1 MMYKITSFTSFTTAE
16 GERLSYTY
24 SKIDEET
31 GDIIDSNIR
40 RTIIIPESEDSVL
53 DASKTIKSF
62 LTSKLP
68 VE

>member
-1 MMYKITSFTSFTTAE
+1 MLYKITSFTSFTTAE

-40 RTIIIPESEDSVL
+40 RTIVIPDSENGVL
-53 DASKTIKSF
+53 DAVKTIKTF

>member
-1 MMYKITSFTSFTTAE
+1 MLYKITSFTSFTTAE

-40 RTIIIPESEDSVL
+40 RTIVIPDSEDSVL
-53 DASKTIKSF
+53 DASNTIKSF

-68 VE
+68 ME

>member
-1 MMYKITSFTSFTTAE
+1 MLYKITSFTSFTTAE

-40 RTIIIPESEDSVL
+40 RTIVIPEIEDSVL
-53 DASKTIKSF
+53 DLGYF
-62 LTSKLP
+62 
-68 VE
+68 

>member
-1 MMYKITSFTSFTTAE
+1 MLYKITSFTSFTTAE

-40 RTIIIPESEDSVL
+40 RTIVIPESEDNVL
-53 DASKTIKSF
+53 DAVKTIKTF

>member
-1 MMYKITSFTSFTTAE
+1 MLYKITSFTSFTTAE

-40 RTIIIPESEDSVL
+40 RTIVIPDSEDGVL
-53 DASKTIKSF
+53 DAVKTIKTF

>member
-1 MMYKITSFTSFTTAE
+1 MLYKITSFTSFTTAE

-40 RTIIIPESEDSVL
+40 RTIVIPESEDGVL
-53 DASKTIKSF
+53 DAVKTIKTF
-62 LTSKLP
+62 LTSKLL

>member
-1 MMYKITSFTSFTTAE
+1 MLYKITSFTSFTTAE

-31 GDIIDSNIR
+31 GDIIDSNTR
-40 RTIIIPESEDSVL
+40 RTIVIPDSEDSVL

>member
-1 MMYKITSFTSFTTAE
+1 MMYKIKSFTSFTTAE

-40 RTIIIPESEDSVL
+40 RTIVIPESEDSVL

>member
-1 MMYKITSFTSFTTAE
+1 MLYKITSFTSFTTAE

-40 RTIIIPESEDSVL
+40 RTIVIPENESSVL
-53 DASKTIKSF
+53 DAVKTIKSF
-62 LTSKLP
+62 LANKLP
-68 VE
+68 ME

>member
-1 MMYKITSFTSFTTAE
+1 MLYKITSFTSFTTAE

-40 RTIIIPESEDSVL
+40 RTIVIPESEAGVL
-53 DASKTIKSF
+53 DAVNTIKSF

>member
-1 MMYKITSFTSFTTAE
+1 MLYKITSFTSFTTAE

-40 RTIIIPESEDSVL
+40 RTIVIPESEDSVL
-53 DASKTIKSF
+53 DAVKAIKTF

>member
-1 MMYKITSFTSFTTAE
+1 MLYKITSFTSFTTAE

-40 RTIIIPESEDSVL
+40 RTIVIPESEDGVL
-53 DASKTIKSF
+53 DAVKTIKSF